1 MDQHNLSTPS
11 YLGFYIHHHGS
22 GHVMRAITIA
32 SSLTAYHICFIG
44 SNLGPY
50 LDQIPEHIKCI
61 HLPLDLPDENDIQ
74 PKARALSFLHYAPI
88 GIAGIRERT
97 AVLTA
102 TFKQYYPMLLV
113 VDVSVEVTLLARL
126 SGIPTVVVRQHG
138 KRTDMPHLHAYES
151 AELLIAPYAEAFA
164 STDEDEWI
172 KAKTVY
178 AGGFSK
184 YGDNKPLSNAQEQP
198 GHIAILLGQ
207 GGTSLDTEFINH
219 LATTCENYTFHII
232 GSSAEQHT
240 LLKNNLIGHGQ
251 LKDPKV
257 VLDQCQIVIGNAGH
271 NTVMEMADLNKRFIC
286 IPEDRPFDEQLQK
299 ADLLAVKGY
308 ARVIYPGDLFAVNWP
323 DELENAGSTLPKWE
337 GMINPDA
344 LQRIASAIQDTMNK
358 VFVSNYRQE

>member
-1 MDQHNLSTPS
+1 MIIMDKHTLSTPP

-32 SSLTAYHICFIG
+32 SSLTADHICFIG
-44 SNLGPY
+44 SNLRPY
-50 LDQIPEHIKCI
+50 LDQIPEHIVCI
-61 HLPLDLPDENDIQ
+61 HLPLDLPDENDHQ
-74 PKARALSFLHYAPI
+74 PRAHALSFLHYAPL

-102 TFKQYYPMLLV
+102 TFRQYYPMLLV

-138 KRTDMPHLHAYES
+138 KRTDIPHLDAYES
-151 AELLIAPYAEAFA
+151 AELLIAPYAETFA
-164 STDEDEWI
+164 LTDEEEWI
-172 KAKTVY
+172 KEKTVY

-184 YGDNKPLSNAQEQP
+184 YSDNKTVGNEQEQP
-198 GHIAILLGQ
+198 GHIAILVGQ
-207 GGTSLDTEFINH
+207 GGTSLDTEFIHH
-219 LATTCENYTFHII
+219 LATACENYIFHIM
-232 GSSAEQHT
+232 GSSANHSM
-240 LLKNNLIGHGQ
+240 LLKHNLTVHGQ
-251 LKDPKV
+251 LKDPKA
-257 VLDQCQIVIGNAGH
+257 VLDQCQVVIGNAGH

-299 ADLLAVKGY
+299 ADLLAVKGC

-323 DELENAGSTLPKWE
+323 DELENACSRLPNWD

-344 LQRIASAIQDTMNK
+344 LQHIAHAIKNTMNQ
-358 VFVSNYRQE
+358 VFITN